1 MITWIINIFLSFFFL
16 LDQIVYGLI
25 ESLYQMILQIA
36 NISVISQA
44 SMQEFANRIYVLV
57 GVVML
62 FKVAF
67 SLIQLFANPDKMSDS
82 TMGAGSLVKRIIISL
97 VLLVMAPTIF
107 QLAFRIQGTIL
118 NAGILEKVIL
128 DSDVAPDGQ
137 NPIDVDCSLEENQAY
152 RVCGG
157 RTIAFA
163 IFRGFVT
170 PNENLYEENENGEQV
185 LSSDYADYE
194 ENVEA
199 YNEAVKEQ
207 NIGKL
212 LDPILAGE
220 SGDRPFNYSF
230 LISTIAGAFAAW
242 TLFMFCFDVAIRA
255 VKLAFLQLLA
265 PVPILARVEPKSD
278 KVFNNWLKECIST
291 YLEVFVRLIALY
303 FVVFII
309 QEISANGLFSF
320 YEYTAEGA
328 TKQAEDVGLLATA
341 FIVLGLLMFAQ
352 KAPKLISDIFGV
364 KSGDFTMNPFKKSPV
379 IGGAVGLAAGT
390 AIGGMAAAQAAKAN
404 GKNPI
409 GAALKGAL
417 TGGAR
422 GANAGSRE
430 KSFMKTL
437 GAAGDASTRYARKI
451 PNNTEHATPGGRMLA
466 VAQRMGFMKTAGQRD
481 KEKVDSYNR
490 YNKSAKAF
498 SDRAKAQAQKKDN
511 KAKGI
516 MLRYD
521 EETQQRN
528 RVFRELN
535 GGTHSR
541 YSIEAGLE
549 SAKASGNKDAI
560 EAYSVALD
568 DWDKQMSEDI
578 ASQWEREY
586 RTDPTTVSDAEALQ
600 HLTDMSDEVADNK
613 AYYSDIEGFS
623 AANSVSD
630 NSKAVASANAQFQNS
645 EEYKRNRDND
655 QYAESAVGPIF
666 QTKGK

>member
-82 TMGAGSLVKRIIISL
+82 KIGAGSLVKRIITSL

-194 ENVEA
+194 ENVEQ

-230 LISTIAGAFAAW
+230 LISTIAGGFAAW
-242 TLFMFCFDVAIRA
+242 LLFIFCFDVAIRA
-255 VKLAFLQLLA
+255 VKLTFLQLLA
-265 PVPILARVEPKSD
+265 PIPILSYVDTSKGTD
-278 KVFNNWLKECIST
+278 IFKNWVSACISA
-291 YLEVFVRLIALY
+291 YLEIFIRLIALY
-303 FVVFII
+303 FVVYII
-309 QEISANGLFSF
+309 AEISKDGLFSF

-341 FIVLGLLMFAQ
+341 FIVLGLLMFANQ
-352 KAPKLISDIFGV
+352 APKLIMEIFNIKG
-364 KSGDFTMNPFKKSPV
+364 SGDFTLNPLKKIGQSPLATAAVGTTGLALGFAGRQLQNAAVRRKLKEKRKKGETLSSEEQKQLERASGWRGFMGSVGAGVTTTFGAWGNTMKGQGKNNAFAPVGHAVKRSAQKHERRENLRNQGKSPYREEARENLYRYFNV
-379 IGGAVGLAAGT
+379 KNEYGGIGELNEEIKKLKNSMADLSGMESRSRERQTDSLMDFISKYSQHASNPEGLAEAMDKAFKRDKDGKFIESDT
-390 AIGGMAAAQAAKAN
+390 ARANIINDIQVNMTNQGLDAHEAISAFETYASYESTHNYYNQEHEKVKKQIGRMEAAA
-404 GKNPI
+404 
-409 GAALKGAL
+409 
-417 TGGAR
+417 
-422 GANAGSRE
+422 
-430 KSFMKTL
+430 
-437 GAAGDASTRYARKI
+437 
-451 PNNTEHATPGGRMLA
+451 
-466 VAQRMGFMKTAGQRD
+466 TAP
-481 KEKVDSYNR
+481 S
-490 YNKSAKAF
+490 S
-498 SDRAKAQAQKKDN
+498 DN
-511 KAKGI
+511 K
-516 MLRYD
+516 
-521 EETQQRN
+521 
-528 RVFRELN
+528 
-535 GGTHSR
+535 
-541 YSIEAGLE
+541 
-549 SAKASGNKDAI
+549 
-560 EAYSVALD
+560 
-568 DWDKQMSEDI
+568 
-578 ASQWEREY
+578 
-586 RTDPTTVSDAEALQ
+586 
-600 HLTDMSDEVADNK
+600 
-613 AYYSDIEGFS
+613 
-623 AANSVSD
+623 
-630 NSKAVASANAQFQNS
+630 
-645 EEYKRNRDND
+645 
-655 QYAESAVGPIF
+655 
-666 QTKGK
+666 

>member
-16 LDQIVYGLI
+16 LDTIVYGLI

-82 TMGAGSLVKRIIISL
+82 TMGAGSLVKRIMISL

-390 AIGGMAAAQAAKAN
+390 GIGMMTAAQAAKAN
-404 GKNPI
+404 GKNPV

-422 GANAGSRE
+422 GARAGSHE
-430 KSFMKTL
+430 KGFMKAV
-437 GAAGDASTRYARKI
+437 GAAGDASSKYAKKI
-451 PNNTEHATPGGRMLA
+451 PGRTESTSFGGRNLA
-466 VAQRMGFMKTAGQRD
+466 IAQRMGFMKTAGQRD

-498 SDRAKAQAQKKDN
+498 KDRAKAQAMKKKDTDVTISKGALAGTN
-511 KAKGI
+511 WTRYGLEAELDLAKKSGNTT
-516 MLRYD
+516 D
-521 EETQQRN
+521 
-528 RVFRELN
+528 
-535 GGTHSR
+535 
-541 YSIEAGLE
+541 IEAV
-549 SAKASGNKDAI
+549 SM
-560 EAYSVALD
+560 ALD
-568 DWDKQMSEDI
+568 DWDKQKADDI
-578 ASQWEREY
+578 AREWEKQY
-586 RTDPTTVSDAEALQ
+586 KIDGLHVDDAEALQ
-600 HLTDMSDEVADNK
+600 YLTEMSNEVNDNQS
-613 AYYSDIEGFS
+613 YYDGIFDASK
-623 AANSVSD
+623 SVDD
-630 NSKAVASANAQFQNS
+630 NSKAVAKANAEFQDS
-645 EEYKRNRDND
+645 EEFKRNRDND
-655 QYAESAVGPIF
+655 QYAEKAVGPMF

>member
-25 ESLYQMILQIA
+25 ECLYQMILQIA

-157 RTIAFA
+157 TTIAFA

-170 PNENLYEENENGEQV
+170 PNENLYEENESGEQV

-194 ENVEA
+194 ENVEQ

-230 LISTIAGAFAAW
+230 LISTIAGGFAAW
-242 TLFMFCFDVAIRA
+242 LLFMFCFDVAIRA

-278 KVFNNWLKECIST
+278 KVFDNWLKECIST

-364 KSGDFTMNPFKKSPV
+364 KSGDFTMNPFKKSPM

-390 AIGGMAAAQAAKAN
+390 AIGGMAAAQSAKAN

-422 GANAGSRE
+422 GASAGSRE
-430 KSFMKTL
+430 NSFMKTL

-451 PNNTEHATPGGRMLA
+451 PNNTENSTPGGKMLA

-498 SDRAKAQAQKKDN
+498 KDRAKSQAMKKKDTEVTIS
-511 KAKGI
+511 KGA
-516 MLRYD
+516 LAGTSWTRY
-521 EETQQRN
+521 
-528 RVFRELN
+528 
-535 GGTHSR
+535 
-541 YSIEAGLE
+541 GLE
-549 SAKASGNKDAI
+549 AELDLAKKTGNTTDL
-560 EAYSVALD
+560 EAVSMALD
-568 DWDKQMSEDI
+568 DWDQQKADDI
-578 ASQWEREY
+578 AKDWEHQY
-586 RTDPTTVSDAEALQ
+586 KTNGLQVDDAEALQ
-600 HLTDMSDEVADNK
+600 YLTEMTNEVNDNLS
-613 AYYSDIEGFS
+613 YYDGIFDASKSVD
-623 AANSVSD
+623 ANA
-630 NSKAVASANAQFQNS
+630 KAVAKANAEFQDS
-645 EEYKRNRDND
+645 EEFKRNRDND
-655 QYAESAVGPIF
+655 QYAESAVGPMF

>member
-25 ESLYQMILQIA
+25 ECLYQMILQIA

-170 PNENLYEENENGEQV
+170 PNENLYEENANGEQV

-390 AIGGMAAAQAAKAN
+390 GIGMMTAAQAAKEN
-404 GKNPI
+404 GQNPVI
-409 GAALKGAL
+409 GALRGGL
-417 TGGAR
+417 TGGFR
-422 GANAGSRE
+422 GAKAGSHE
-430 KSFMKTL
+430 KSFMKTF
-437 GAAGDASTRYARKI
+437 GAASDASTKTAKRMQAMHGTTPKGRRL
-451 PNNTEHATPGGRMLA
+451 ATL
-466 VAQRMGFMKTAGQRD
+466 QRMAFMKTAGEKNAD
-481 KEKVDSYNR
+481 KVKAMSKYTGGFKKVKDA
-490 YNKSAKAF
+490 AKAAALKGD
-498 SDRAKAQAQKKDN
+498 SKMNNRDARGRNWYQLNGALEAAKQTGNATRIAKAQADLDNWEKNTTESIWKDWTDAYAD
-511 KAKGI
+511 K
-516 MLRYD
+516 RYGDIKDPDAMQGFTDMVDAVTD
-521 EETQQRN
+521 EPN
-528 RVFRELN
+528 AFN
-535 GGTHSR
+535 DSR
-541 YSIEAGLE
+541 YYTEAQIADFADSEHKPYLR
-549 SAKASGNKDAI
+549 SNAIDAS
-560 EAYSVALD
+560 
-568 DWDKQMSEDI
+568 
-578 ASQWEREY
+578 
-586 RTDPTTVSDAEALQ
+586 
-600 HLTDMSDEVADNK
+600 
-613 AYYSDIEGFS
+613 
-623 AANSVSD
+623 
-630 NSKAVASANAQFQNS
+630 SKAVSNASAQFQAS
-645 EEYKRNRDND
+645 DEFKQARDND
-655 QYAESAVGPIF
+655 QYAKETVGPMF

>member
-390 AIGGMAAAQAAKAN
+390 GIGMMTAAKAAKEN
-404 GKNPI
+404 GQNPVV
-409 GAALKGAL
+409 GALRGGL
-417 TGGAR
+417 TGGFR
-422 GANAGSRE
+422 GAKAGSHE
-430 KSFMKTL
+430 KSFMKTF
-437 GAAGDASTRYARKI
+437 GAASDASTKTAKRIQA
-451 PNNTEHATPGGRMLA
+451 EHGTTPGGRRLA
-466 VAQRMGFMKTAGQRD
+466 TLQRMAFMKTAGEKNAD
-481 KEKVDSYNR
+481 KVKAMSKYTGGFKKVKDAAKAEALKHKNETDKNGRTWYELSAGLDAAKARGDSDEIAWHQESLDNWEKERTESIWKGWTDDYANGNYDKIENSDAMQGFTDMVDAVSDEP
-490 YNKSAKAF
+490 SAF
-498 SDRAKAQAQKKDN
+498 SDSRY
-511 KAKGI
+511 
-516 MLRYD
+516 YD
-521 EETQQRN
+521 EETIASFADKDRPYLSSEN
-528 RVFRELN
+528 
-535 GGTHSR
+535 
-541 YSIEAGLE
+541 I
-549 SAKASGNKDAI
+549 KASVD
-560 EAYSVALD
+560 
-568 DWDKQMSEDI
+568 
-578 ASQWEREY
+578 
-586 RTDPTTVSDAEALQ
+586 
-600 HLTDMSDEVADNK
+600 
-613 AYYSDIEGFS
+613 
-623 AANSVSD
+623 SVS
-630 NSKAVASANAQFQNS
+630 NASAQFQAS
-645 EEYKRNRDND
+645 DEFKQARDND
-655 QYAESAVGPIF
+655 QYAKETVGPMF